1 MFVKILNLELF
12 NEING
17 QGLEVLSAGKDVF

>member
-1 MFVKILNLELF
+1 MFVKILNIELI

-17 QGLEVLSAGKDVF
+17 QGLEALSAGKDVF